1 MQALTSKVA
10 CSFLAAGAGL
20 AALMVTH
27 SGGSGCDCSSDC
39 SCGLI
44 QLVGYAELAMALA
57 LALAVMGTD

>member
-1 MQALTSKVA
+1 MVA
-10 CSFLAAGAGL
+10 
-20 AALMVTH
+20 H

-44 QLVGYAELAMALA
+44 QLVGYAELVMALA